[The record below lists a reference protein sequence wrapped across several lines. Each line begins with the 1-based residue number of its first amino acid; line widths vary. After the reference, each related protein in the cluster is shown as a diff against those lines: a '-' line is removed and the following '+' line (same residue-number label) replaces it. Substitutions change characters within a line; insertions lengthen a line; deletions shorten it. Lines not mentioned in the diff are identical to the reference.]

1 MARVITIISKAHY
14 HLVITLL
21 APDKKFP
28 MDFFP
33 KGVPAVQF
41 HNRSPSVTKNIEIY
55 QSDMTALSSRHQHL
69 SFIQPNRVLSKSHDN
84 FMLAAAYLQIQI
96 VNSMYS
102 RKKSLKKCYSS
113 WLFDEK
119 NFSILNSN
127 SYLEMLWK
135 EICFVGPT
143 VCFSLHYFIV
153 DCFSFHCSSHR
164 IFQITNQ
171 KSFLKE

>member
-41 HNRSPSVTKNIEIY
+41 HNRSPSVTEDIEIC
-55 QSDMTALSSRHQHL
+55 QSYMIALSSRHQYL
-69 SFIQPNRVLSKSHDN
+69 CFIQSNGVLSKGYDN
-84 FMLAAAYLQIQI
+84 FMPAVYICVQIR
-96 VNSMYS
+96 NLMSS
-102 RKKSLKKCYSS
+102 RKNTLKKCYPS
-113 WLFDEK
+113 WLADEE

-135 EICFVGPT
+135 EICFVGP
-143 VCFSLHYFIV
+143 VDHFSLHYFIV
-153 DCFSFHCSSHR
+153 DCFSFHCTSHW
-164 IFQITNQ
+164 IFQITTQ